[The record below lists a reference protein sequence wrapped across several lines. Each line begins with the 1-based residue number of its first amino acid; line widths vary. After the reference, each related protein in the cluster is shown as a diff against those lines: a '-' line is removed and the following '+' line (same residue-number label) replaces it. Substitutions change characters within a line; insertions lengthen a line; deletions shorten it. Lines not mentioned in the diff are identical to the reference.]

1 MYKAYVHTKY
11 YPNKEPIA
19 TISFELPEKEWE
31 ELEETDAWKSVER
44 FLERKRNGIPNKFE
58 ALKAVT
64 DIRKFS
70 ELMYDILKDK
80 ESPQEN
86 EKFLSEE
93 FSEEGL
99 QTLESITQGDYPLDM
114 PATRAILT
122 PTKITDGCVE
132 CNVRLVAGQKK

>member
-1 MYKAYVHTKY
+1 MYEVYVHTKY

-31 ELEETDAWKSVER
+31 ELEVTEIWQSVER

-58 ALKAVT
+58 VLKAVT
-64 DIRKFS
+64 DIRSFS

-80 ESPQEN
+80 ENPQEI

-99 QTLESITQGDYPLDM
+99 QTLEFITQGDYPLDM

>member
-1 MYKAYVHTKY
+1 MYEVYVHTKY
-11 YPNKEPIA
+11 FLNKEPIA

-31 ELEETDAWKSVER
+31 ELEETEIWQSVER
-44 FLERKRNGIPNKFE
+44 FLARKRNGIPNKFE

-80 ESPQEN
+80 KNPKEIEQ
-86 EKFLSEE
+86 FLLEE

-99 QTLESITQGDYPLDM
+99 QTLESIAQSGYPLSFE
-114 PATRAILT
+114 R
-122 PTKITDGCVE
+122 K
-132 CNVRLVAGQKK
+132 Q